1 MPQKTYYS
9 LAFSGNQAKRYYSYT
24 TSDSTSYHTCNPN
37 TCTNGPYIYDY
48 STCSGVTVYFNGN
61 MTEACCYITNTSG
74 ELEVVTC
81 PSCIW
86 SST

>member
-24 TSDSTSYHTCNPN
+24 TSDSTSYHECNPN
-37 TCTNGPYIYDY
+37 TCTYGPNIYDY

-61 MTEACCYITNTSG
+61 MTEACCYNTSG
-74 ELEVVTC
+74 EQITC

-86 SST
+86 D